1 MNLASS
7 KDHKLGTV
15 NGTDWLGCGLRS
27 KKFNV
32 YAAPKLFSSNVGV
45 LSMSFNDAMKATN
58 CPFGTSSELLKALGN
73 DTYKQGQWVIPT
85 VDMLRDLNIKKYP
98 DLKSVWTISKFMD
111 EQYCFGDEQ
120 YYWGKKISIQP
131 RKELNQIL
139 LVRFE
144 PVSV

>member
-1 MNLASS
+1 MNSASS

-15 NGTDWLGCGLRS
+15 NGTDWIGYGLPA

-32 YAAPKLFSSNVGV
+32 YAALKLFSSNVGV
-45 LSMSFNDAMKATN
+45 LSMSFNDAMNATN
-58 CPFGTSSELLKALGN
+58 CPFGTDSELLKALGN

-85 VDMLRDLNIKKYP
+85 SQMLKGLDLTKYP
-98 DLKSVWTISKFMD
+98 DLTSVWTVSSCVNLQQCVGPKGGMKD
-111 EQYCFGDEQ
+111 RTEE
-120 YYWGKKISIQP
+120 
-131 RKELNQIL
+131 NQIL